1 MAISNFSKGVAQAD
15 FNVHISSTFSSYD
28 ATVNYLAG
36 DYLLTSRLNDL
47 TLDIYL
53 IASDGSLAGYSSN
66 SLTITASKP
75 FNKVVTLGG
84 TIDDII
90 NFAYKATYTATAE
103 TNVVKAGPVI
113 SSLSTYS
120 LPSINSSTTVTGL
133 NFAEN
138 VAVTFTGQTGAVY
151 NAKSV
156 TRNSATEL
164 VVVRPDLFDIGN
176 APFTMTITNPGVNSP
191 SKNNFNIT
199 TVTPAAN
206 PTWVTSAGAL
216 ANMVRTVSYGV
227 SVSATDSSSTGTL
240 QYSIVSGSLPT
251 GLTLN
256 KDNGSISGTP
266 LTSNGSP
273 ITFTIRAQV
282 HGSARADRTFSISQ
296 IVPDAPVQAVATVI
310 TSGSG
315 VEYGTTEI
323 DVSFA
328 VPADGPAPTSYT
340 VYSSQSTS
348 VTGNS
353 SPIRLTGLTGSTNF
367 YVKANNANGQSINSN
382 TTNTVTTSSLAQKV
396 GKPSNSSPQG
406 EINQVS
412 WSAPNNG
419 GSSITAYLL
428 KDTYDNGVINVGNV
442 TTYNS
447 SEPGNTPHRYSVA
460 AINGNGTNAYSD
472 LSDSATTQTFSF
484 SPFGFYDFFGF
495 FDFGDWSLGWS
506 TELLTVENGLAKV
519 GELKVGD
526 KLLALDIEGADK
538 LTGDDFN
545 WKDWFSTEDKIKSYP
560 IVETTIKEI
569 LTNPATHFI
578 NINGQI
584 LTEFHRVLVKKEDTV
599 LFEKAR
605 NLDSTYLTFSYEK
618 REFVPIELIE
628 DVILPD
634 EVSSYSI
641 ICEPHKNFFMG
652 STLVFDRWTYSNPDG
667 DK

>member
-36 DYLLTSRLNDL
+36 DYLLTSRLSDL

-90 NFAYKATYTATAE
+90 NFAYKATYTSTGE
-103 TNVVKAGPVI
+103 TSEVKAGPVI

-133 NFAEN
+133 NFAGD
-138 VAVTFTGQTGAVY
+138 VTVTFTGKNNTTY

-156 TRNSATEL
+156 TRNSATEI
-164 VVVRPDLFDIGN
+164 VVVRPDLFSPIN
-176 APFTMTITNPGVNSP
+176 APYTMTVQNPGVNSP

-199 TVTPAAN
+199 TVTTAAN

-216 ANMVRTVSYGV
+216 DNMVRTVSYGV

-266 LTSNGSP
+266 ITSNGSP
-273 ITFTIRAQV
+273 YGFTIRAQV
-282 HGSARADRTFSISQ
+282 HESARTDRTFSISQ
-296 IVPDAPVQAVATVI
+296 VKPDAPTSVTATVI

-315 VEYGTTEI
+315 VAYGSTAI

-328 VPADGPAPTSYT
+328 VPADGPAPVNYT
-340 VYSSQSTS
+340 AYSSQSTS
-348 VTGNS
+348 VTGSS
-353 SPIRLTGLTGSTNF
+353 SPLRFTGLQGSTNF
-367 YVKANNANGQSINSN
+367 YVRANNVGGQSLDSN
-382 TTNTVTTSSLAQKV
+382 TSNTVTTSSVPAKV
-396 GKPSNSSPQG
+396 GTPSNSSPDN
-406 EINQVS
+406 EMNRIS

-428 KDTYDNGVINVGNV
+428 KDSYDNGVINVGNV
-442 TTYNS
+442 TTYDS
-447 SEPGNTPHRYSVA
+447 SEPGGTNHQYSVA
-460 AINGNGTNAYSD
+460 AVNANGTGTYSD
-472 LSDSATTQTFSF
+472 LSSSVTTQSFSF

-538 LTGDDFN
+538 LTGDDSN

-569 LTNPATHFI
+569 LINPATHFI

-618 REFVPIELIE
+618 KEFVPIELIE